1 MPDLDGL
8 ALSRYPSTVPYAPI
22 TTTHQVHF
30 REKRCGGLAVHTSW
44 LAPVPLP
51 YTPEAPMSIWHHRY
65 PGSAPSHI
73 LNYLPAQCRCW
84 NSQPYALTF
93 APSRVNT
100 PAVAHV
106 GESGRPAQQIDYRR
120 RAAQKSNGVYGQPP
134 LQGPPNCVVTSPCCA
149 GTWTAWLDGPG
160 QASKF
165 IAMSLWHRVGRR
177 DPFGPV
183 PSTSRD

>member
-1 MPDLDGL
+1 MQCRRSVFMDVLCTAASGG
-8 ALSRYPSTVPYAPI
+8 
-22 TTTHQVHF
+22 THQSGRTTSDKGGDLFAGNWETVGT
-30 REKRCGGLAVHTSW
+30 RTQCGRSRAHRGL
-44 LAPVPLP
+44 
-51 YTPEAPMSIWHHRY
+51 E
-65 PGSAPSHI
+65 
-73 LNYLPAQCRCW
+73 CRCW